1 VTRAS
6 AVLLVLTVLGAGG
19 CGGGDDERS
28 AATSTRSTATT
39 TAATTA
45 AARRDCKP
53 GIHEFTLRN
62 GRPARIM
69 VTRPAKRPYALVVAL
84 HGSGGSPAGAI
95 EAFAGAWDIP
105 GLVFVAPQAK
115 GPTWSVIFSDQDLDL
130 ESVDLAVAETWARC
144 PLEHDR
150 IALGGFSDGA
160 TYALT
165 LGVANGD
172 LFPAI
177 IALSP
182 GSILADTQRGKP
194 RIFVSHG
201 TEDEVLPIT
210 GASDAIVPVL
220 RDNGYDVTYRR
231 FRGNHEVP
239 NPVSAAAV
247 RWFLDGLD

>member
-1 VTRAS
+1 VTRA
-6 AVLLVLTVLGAGG
+6 AAALLVLSVLGAGG

-28 AATSTRSTATT
+28 AATSTRSVDTTT
-39 TAATTA
+39 TAV
-45 AARRDCKP
+45 ARRDCEP

-95 EAFAGAWDIP
+95 EAFAGAWGIP
-105 GLVFVAPQAK
+105 GLVFLAPAAK
-115 GPTWSVIFSDQDLDL
+115 GPTWSVIYSDRDLDL

-144 PLEHDR
+144 PLAHDR

-172 LFPAI
+172 LFPAV

-182 GSILADTQRGKP
+182 GGILADTRRGRP

-201 TEDEVLPIT
+201 TRDEVLPIT

-220 RDNGYDVTYRR
+220 RENGYDVTYRR

-239 NPVSAAAV
+239 SPVSAAAV
-247 RWFLDGLD
+247 RWFLNGLD